1 MISFSKKQIL
11 IGFGILILIA
21 FPLYYLI
28 SNNTEVE
35 ENKDTEYAAEMKR
48 EYKIYSPVIPKN
60 LSFAGESVPIDTY
73 YVYEAVDR
81 EILVNTYWHSNLIL
95 LLKRAYR
102 YFPIIEPILK
112 KEGIHDDFK
121 YLALIE
127 SSFTNV
133 SSPAGAAGFWQFMKA
148 TGERFNLEITK
159 EVDERLNL
167 VKATHAACS
176 YLKILNRQFN
186 SWTSAAAA
194 YNMGEGGLRRQMT
207 QQKQDEYW
215 NLYLNSETSRYVSR
229 ILAVKII
236 IETPLQ
242 HGLNLRLSDM
252 YQPIPM
258 RTIEVDTSIA
268 SLIDF
273 AIEQNSNYRILKEFN
288 PWLISTS
295 LTNVN
300 RKKYLIQ
307 LPEIGYE
314 SRARQLSKLNSKNM
328 IFGSDSVVI
337 N

>member
-11 IGFGILILIA
+11 IGFGILILTA

-28 SNNTEVE
+28 SNNTEVD
-35 ENKDTEYAAEMKR
+35 ENKDTEYATEMMS
-48 EYKIYSPVIPKN
+48 EYKIYSPIIPKT

-81 EILVNTYWHSNLIL
+81 ELLVNTYWHSNLIL

-102 YFPIIEPILK
+102 FFPIIEPILK
-112 KEGIHDDFK
+112 EEGIHDDFK

-133 SSPAGAAGFWQFMKA
+133 SSPAGAAGFWQFMKT
-148 TGERFNLEITK
+148 TGQRFNLEITK

-176 YLKILNRQFN
+176 YFKILNRQFN

-207 QQKQDEYW
+207 QQKQEDYW

-242 HGLNLRLSDM
+242 YGINLRLSDM
-252 YQPIPM
+252 YQPIPT
-258 RTIEVDTSIA
+258 RTIEVDTSIS

-314 SRARQLSKLNSKNM
+314 SRIRQLSKLNSKNM

>member
-1 MISFSKKQIL
+1 MISISKKQIL
-11 IGFGILILIA
+11 IGFGILLLTA

-28 SNNTEVE
+28 CNNTEVD
-35 ENKDTEYAAEMKR
+35 ENKDAEYATEMMNN
-48 EYKIYSPVIPKN
+48 YKIYSPIIPKN

-81 EILVNTYWHSNLIL
+81 ELLVNTYWHSNLML

-102 YFPIIEPILK
+102 FFPIIEPILK
-112 KEGIHDDFK
+112 EEEIHDDFK

-133 SSPAGAAGFWQFMKA
+133 SSPAGAAGFWQFMKT
-148 TGERFNLEITK
+148 TGERFNLEINK
-159 EVDERLNL
+159 EVDERYNL

-176 YLKILNRQFN
+176 YFKILNNKFD

-194 YNMGEGGLRRQMT
+194 YNMGEGGLQRRMT
-207 QQKQDEYW
+207 HQKQDDYW
-215 NLYLNSETSRYVSR
+215 SLHLNSETSRYVSR

-242 HGLNLRLSDM
+242 YGLHLRLQDM

-258 RTIEVDTSIA
+258 RTIEVDTSIP
-268 SLIDF
+268 SLVDF

-288 PWLISTS
+288 PWLTSTS
-295 LTNVN
+295 LSNVN

>member
-11 IGFGILILIA
+11 IGFGILILTA

-28 SNNTEVE
+28 SNNTKLD
-35 ENKDTEYAAEMKR
+35 ENKDTEYATEMMS
-48 EYKIYSPVIPKN
+48 EYKIYSPIIPKT
-60 LSFAGESVPIDTY
+60 LSFAGEAVPIDTY

-81 EILVNTYWHSNLIL
+81 ELLVNTYWHSNLIL

-102 YFPIIEPILK
+102 FFPIIEPILK
-112 KEGIHDDFK
+112 EEGIHDDFK

-148 TGERFNLEITK
+148 TGQRFNLEITK

-176 YLKILNRQFN
+176 YFKILNRQFN

-207 QQKQDEYW
+207 QQKQEDYW

-242 HGLNLRLSDM
+242 YGINLRLSDM
-252 YQPIPM
+252 YQPIPT
-258 RTIEVDTSIA
+258 RTIEVDTSIS

-314 SRARQLSKLNSKNM
+314 SRIRQLSKLNSKNM